1 MAGEAAPIEPARDI
15 GGIGDTD
22 PDELLDNL
30 AGCAEQDCG
39 EVAVQ
44 AASLP
49 GRLFGVGQ
57 LTPMP
62 KLGSTALGES
72 ITALA

>member
-1 MAGEAAPIEPARDI
+1 MAGEAAPVEPARDV
-15 GGIGDTD
+15 GRVGDAD
-22 PDELLDNL
+22 CNELLDNL
-30 AGCAEQDCG
+30 AGCAEQDGG
-39 EVAVQ
+39 EVTVQ
-44 AASLP
+44 AARLP

-57 LTPMP
+57 RTPMP

>member
-1 MAGEAAPIEPARDI
+1 MAGEAAPVEPAGDI
-15 GGIGDTD
+15 GRVGDAD
-22 PDELLDNL
+22 RDELVDDLP
-30 AGCAEQDCG
+30 GCAEQDGG

-44 AASLP
+44 AARLP
-49 GRLFGVGQ
+49 GRPFGVGQ
-57 LTPMP
+57 RTPMP